1 MKILKE
7 LIITNENKNDYKK
20 LKECGRL
27 TISKGVEV
35 KFSVLTT
42 SGNIYLSQNAKLDAP
57 VLTTSGYIDLRE
69 NAKLDAPVLTTS
81 GNIDLSQNAKLD
93 APVLTTS
100 GYIYLR
106 ENAKLDAPVLTT
118 SGYIDLRENAKLITK
133 LTKRLNYTSI
143 DNTMFVIEAEKTSKG
158 INILSGY
165 ILKSFS
171 KNKIIKEVSYV
182 AQKDNFSA
190 HGETLK
196 KAISDLQFKL
206 ISEKLKKEPIN
217 KNTVIT
223 INYYRLLTGACEQG
237 VKSWMQSN
245 NIKKEEYKASELLPL
260 LEKSNAYGLDK
271 FKSMITF

>member
-42 SGNIYLSQNAKLDAP
+42 SG
-57 VLTTSGYIDLRE
+57 YIDLSQ

-100 GYIYLR
+100 GYIYLSQ
-106 ENAKLDAPVLTT
+106 NAKLV
-118 SGYIDLRENAKLITK
+118 TK